1 MLKKVRLFT
10 PGPTPLL
17 PAAQFAMAAADIH
30 HRTAEFRALYQ
41 RVLAQL
47 RDFVGTKNDVILLAS
62 SGTGAMEAAVSNLT
76 SPGDRV
82 LVLSAGK
89 FGERWT
95 SLAKAFGCQIETLSA
110 PYGQTFAIEEVR
122 AKLKPDIKVV
132 FMQATETSTG
142 ARHCVQSIA
151 ALTKETGALLVV
163 DAITGLGT
171 THFDVDG
178 WGIDVIIGGSQK
190 AVMIP
195 PGLAYCAVSER
206 AWQRMET
213 SKNPRYYFDLRK
225 ERKAAANGESAYTPA
240 VALIAALGAALDYI
254 AAGAGANI
262 AAGRDALIHNAEV
275 VAEMTRAAVQ
285 ACGLKLFA
293 PAAPAAAVTAVL
305 APEGT
310 DSGKV
315 VKGFKEQFGGV
326 IANGQGEMKGQLFR
340 IAHLGFFDYLD
351 TIAMIGGLEH
361 VLQPILGRNL
371 LGVGLKAAQEV
382 YAKRRGTSLAQL
394 LEADQRCS
402 CGRPADECSSS
413 LAAMTA

>member
-122 AKLKPDIKVV
+122 AKLKPEIKVV

-213 SKNPRYYFDLRK
+213 TKNPRYYFDLRK
-225 ERKAAANGESAYTPA
+225 ERKSAANGESAYTPA

-254 AAGAGANI
+254 AAGAGGNI
-262 AAGRDALIHNAEV
+262 ASGRDALIHNAEV
-275 VAEMTRAAVQ
+275 VAEMTRAAIQ

-293 PAAPAAAVTAVL
+293 PTAPAAAVTAVL

-315 VKGFKEQFGGV
+315 VKGFKEQFAGI

-361 VLQPILGRNL
+361 VLQPILSRNL

-382 YAKRRGTSLAQL
+382 YARRRGTSLAQL

-402 CGRPADECSSS
+402 CGRRAEECSSS